1 VAAARSPEV
10 RDREARE
17 KAWTDADGLGTNGR
31 RVKEEQRMATTQA
44 FTSPEIAKEMVKLFG
59 AEAKTVTVEIKYR
72 REVGEFVRK
81 IEKAH
86 RDAEKSTLVFR

>member
-1 VAAARSPEV
+1 MPMKRTFPS
-10 RDREARE
+10 
-17 KAWTDADGLGTNGR
+17 
-31 RVKEEQRMATTQA
+31 Q
-44 FTSPEIAKEMVKLFG
+44 EIAKEMVKLFG